1 MKLKLSRV
9 LRKFVCVAAAAFC
22 ITGFVASTVLVSD
35 RDASAQ
41 AAPAQAP
48 ATDDSRK
55 AECTS
60 RLARFVEELDPVF
73 DTEHSVF
80 PVQDLFKKYFPL
92 SGCDRDQVFEVCWKS
107 RYFAEAASRQ
117 TSFSVAFGNS
127 LSRPD
132 VSLSVQIDFDKN
144 SGNSLPPFVVIL
156 SW

>member
-41 AAPAQAP
+41 AAPTQAP

-60 RLARFVEELDPVF
+60 RLVRFVEELDPVF

-92 SGCDRDQVFEVCWKS
+92 SGCDMDQVFEVCWKS

-117 TSFSVAFGNS
+117 QTAD
-127 LSRPD
+127 SRQQTAD
-132 VSLSVQIDFDKN
+132 SRQQTADSRQQTADSRQQTD
-144 SGNSLPPFVVIL
+144 
-156 SW
+156 